1 MNERVAKC
9 EYVLGTPSAEIARD
23 SGAPLQHAEIVHA
36 GRTNV
41 RSADRVPDAQ
51 TCGEIT
57 VSFRGDRACWT
68 HKLNVR

>member
-1 MNERVAKC
+1 MSW
-9 EYVLGTPSAEIARD
+9 GPPSAEIARD

-57 VSFRGDRACWT
+57 VSFRGDR
-68 HKLNVR
+68 